1 VYADEQMLLAA
12 TRPGYG
18 IVGQGIVIFGQSMSA
33 PWPARRSI
41 TSIQLL
47 TQLGLDL
54 GLSLDRCLRETGLSP
69 VQLASPNGEVE
80 ARRELRLISNLIG
93 ALPAVE
99 DLGLQAGRRYHVTS
113 YGAWGYAILS
123 SATVRQAAELGLRY
137 HGLTYAFTRISLSVD
152 DAVASLHFDD
162 SALPPAQ
169 HDFIVQRDMLGALVV
184 VRELLGSTLR
194 LLDVELRQAAPADL
208 SPFIAA
214 FGQTPR
220 FGAAGNRMGFAAEL
234 LDNPLPRANPEL
246 VKACEQQCQALLAR
260 HQWHQ
265 GLAGRVRE
273 LLLQSPGQIA
283 DMERI
288 AERLHLSSRTLRRRL
303 IEEGTRFRTL
313 QDDVRQAL
321 AEELLAAGGLS
332 LEEIAERLGYGELS
346 NFIHAFKR
354 WKGIT
359 PGRYQREA
367 VG

>member
-1 VYADEQMLLAA
+1 
-12 TRPGYG
+12 
-18 IVGQGIVIFGQSMSA
+18 MSA

-41 TSIQLL
+41 ISIQLL

-54 GLSLDRCLRETGLSP
+54 GLSLDRCLHGTGLSP
-69 VQLASPNGEVE
+69 LQLASLNGEIDAE
-80 ARRELRLISNLIG
+80 RELNLIANLIE
-93 ALPAVE
+93 ALPTVS
-99 DLGLQAGRRYHVTS
+99 DLGLQAGRRYHLTT

-137 HGLTYAFTRISLSVD
+137 HGLTYAFTRISLSVAD
-152 DAVASLHFDD
+152 DIVSLNFDD
-162 SALPPAQ
+162 SALPPAL

-184 VRELLGSTLR
+184 VRELLGSALP
-194 LLDVELRQAAPADL
+194 LLALELRQPAPADV

-214 FGQTPR
+214 FGQIPR
-220 FGAAGNRMGFAAEL
+220 FGAAHNRLGFTADL
-234 LDNPLPRANPEL
+234 LDNPLPRANPQL
-246 VKACEQQCQALLAR
+246 VNACEQQCQALLAR

-265 GLAGRVRE
+265 GVAGRVRQ
-273 LLLQSPGQIA
+273 LLLQSPGQLA
-283 DMERI
+283 DMEQV

-303 IEEGTRFRTL
+303 IEEGTSFRAL
-313 QDDVRQAL
+313 QDEVRQAL

-367 VG
+367 IV